1 MNEQQLID
9 GLRRHL
15 DQGLERMSTPTLNRL
30 HTARQHA
37 LAVKSKANRRG
48 SGFTAGRGWLRP
60 ALATLALAAG
70 IGFTALYLQN
80 QNEISAMA
88 ALDTDLL
95 ADDLPPKAFTDP
107 GFRAWLEESSEG

>member
-1 MNEQQLID
+1 MNEHQLID

-15 DQGLERMSTPTLNRL
+15 DQGLEQIPAPALDRL
-30 HTARQHA
+30 HNARRQ
-37 LAVKSKANRRG
+37 AVARRAESATHKA
-48 SGFTAGRGWLRP
+48 AHHHGWLRP

-70 IGFTALYLQN
+70 IGFTTIYLQS

-88 ALDTDLL
+88 ALDSDLL
-95 ADDLPPKAFTDP
+95 VDELPPKAFTDP

>member
-9 GLRRHL
+9 SLRRHL
-15 DQGLERMSTPTLNRL
+15 DQGLESLSTPTLNRL
-30 HTARQHA
+30 HTARQKA
-37 LAVKSKANRRG
+37 LTAKRG
-48 SGFTAGRGWLRP
+48 AHKPSFGFTAGQGWLRP

-70 IGFTALYLQN
+70 IGFTTLYLQD

>member
-9 GLRRHL
+9 SLRRHL
-15 DQGLERMSTPTLNRL
+15 DLGLEQLPASTRDRL
-30 HTARQHA
+30 HAARQAAIAHKAGKNGSRRHA
-37 LAVKSKANRRG
+37 HQ
-48 SGFTAGRGWLRP
+48 GWLRP

-70 IGFTALYLQN
+70 IGLATTYLQG

-88 ALDTDLL
+88 ALDSDLL
-95 ADDLPPKAFTDP
+95 IDDLPPKAFTDP